1 MAKTGNSGNLTHST
15 SASVNVQTT
24 IAGVK
29 DVVNLDLG
37 LGAID
42 ISGIATSLL
51 SKLSAA
57 QTSQT
62 GGQLQTE
69 INILDATLIEIKAQA
84 GKHIKTSWTDGSG
97 QAYNPDAVLATD
109 VTSLM
114 AIASTNLIP
123 NPIIGSI
130 VNSSGVGLGNIS
142 VNIFNFQNVLVATA
156 TSDSTGFFY
165 LPVTNSF
172 TPGTTYTA
180 KVNLPKGYKSSSPAA
195 FTWKGLAVKL
205 SNIVVN

>member
-1 MAKTGNSGNLTHST
+1 
-15 SASVNVQTT
+15 VNVQTT

-29 DVVNLDLG
+29 DGANLDLG

-62 GGQLQTE
+62 GGQVQTE
-69 INILDATLIEIKAQA
+69 VNILDATLMEIKAQA

-114 AIASTNLIP
+114 AIASNNLIP

-142 VNIFNFQNVLVATA
+142 VNIFNSQNVLVATA

-165 LPVTNSF
+165 LPVTNIF
-172 TPGTTYTA
+172 TPGATYTA

>member
-1 MAKTGNSGNLTHST
+1 M
-15 SASVNVQTT
+15 SVNVQTT

-123 NPIIGSI
+123 NPVIACRRCRQAWRQSEAR
-130 VNSSGVGLGNIS
+130 IS
-142 VNIFNFQNVLVATA
+142 QRYCPTCKRA
-156 TSDSTGFFY
+156 
-165 LPVTNSF
+165 
-172 TPGTTYTA
+172 
-180 KVNLPKGYKSSSPAA
+180 
-195 FTWKGLAVKL
+195 
-205 SNIVVN
+205 